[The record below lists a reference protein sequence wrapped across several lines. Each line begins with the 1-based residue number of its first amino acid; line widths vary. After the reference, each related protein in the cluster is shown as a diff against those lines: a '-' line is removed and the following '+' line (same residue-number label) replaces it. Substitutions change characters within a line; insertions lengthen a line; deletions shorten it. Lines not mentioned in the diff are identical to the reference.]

1 MKPLRTTPLFSKI
14 EYENPNVSEKDFLE
28 SLYKN
33 LKDKIKN
40 NISKTINEFLNNFPD
55 KKKIS
60 SICDKNRI
68 LVDVNIYFSKIDNQ
82 ESEQRKN
89 FDEKIDIKKI
99 IIPKF
104 DCSKKKIEK
113 IESKPQSKSRF
124 NRNQIL
130 YENYLK
136 KQSCS
141 IFKNANFEQFDP
153 ILEEKRLEEKI
164 LSSQSKKIKSFWK
177 NKNYTYPYT
186 FKKKKFGK
194 EMKNIVEIYDI
205 SNKFIRNDLV

>member
-1 MKPLRTTPLFSKI
+1 MKPLRTTPLFTKI
-14 EYENPNVSEKDFLE
+14 EYENSNVSEKDFLE
-28 SLYKN
+28 NLYKS
-33 LKDKIKN
+33 LKEKIKN
-40 NISKTINEFLNNFPD
+40 NISKTINEFLNHFPD
-55 KKKIS
+55 KKKIT

-68 LVDVNIYFSKIDNQ
+68 LVDVNIYFSKRDNL
-82 ESEQRKN
+82 ESEERKI
-89 FDEKIDIKKI
+89 FDNKIDIKKI
-99 IIPKF
+99 VIPKF
-104 DCSKKKIEK
+104 DYSQKKVEK
-113 IESKPQSKSRF
+113 NVSNKSIKSRF

-153 ILEEKRLEEKI
+153 ILEEKRLEQKI
-164 LSSQSKKIKSFWK
+164 LTSQSKKIKSFWK

-194 EMKNIVEIYDI
+194 EKKNLIEIYDI
-205 SNKFIRNDLV
+205 SNKFIRND